1 MLKEWKKY
9 VKVRGGL
16 TKITGQEYITLVDEF
31 KLYWYEKS
39 HKELPDDY
47 YEILEEFR
55 INWKINPNYYE
66 NERVV
71 YVDGNGNYED
81 LPQNR
86 RALTRFDPTDLTN
99 NGLNQDRKL
108 IKLGDQDRKLI
119 KLGEE
124 AHLRNGYFSEVT
136 EIQSPGKKRRGLLNE
151 GHFVDGYISEVKE
164 IQSPGKKRRV
174 LLNERDFVNGNSQ
187 IITTEEIASPGIR
200 GKVLGHK
207 EVTSPYK
214 SRVVYQDEEIVK
226 MVSKG
231 SKQVT
236 YVKQPSVVYVE
247 NDRLDNRHSYVVKT
261 DSAHQH
267 APGKV
272 RRSNKIKY
280 DNVMPR
286 VQTNLIND
294 PNEVIREMQVDH
306 GFKHDAEMVF
316 APGKQVTKTPGV
328 YATSKPL
335 SHGHVGLNKVNPIY
349 EKLRNSEQ
357 TAAQKIQFAWKQR
370 DNRYTGEKDQPQLLV
385 HEEVFSPTKASG
397 RSQERTYTIAD
408 AHYNNYNQP
417 SVVYVDGDRLD
428 NRHSYVVTTDKDQQ
442 FQPGKVIR
450 SNKIKYDNVM
460 PRVQTNLINDPNEVI
475 REMQVDHG
483 YKHDAEMVFS
493 PGKQVVGTSG
503 VYATS
508 KPLSHGHVG
517 LNKVNPIYEKARNS
531 EQIADQKVQF
541 AWKNRNNRFTGE
553 KDQPQLLVHEEVSP
567 TKIPGR
573 SQERT
578 YTIADRF
585 DNINS
590 MAQYI
595 YKTGSPDRFNQP
607 QYHERIPV
615 ETPVEEE
622 SKMTFDEFSKQYNQF
637 ESFKKGL
644 GANITEKSAIKLF
657 QAHLLEGTPKGRKLI
672 NSVARSTI
680 SRNGSKEGSRINLH

>member
-1 MLKEWKKY
+1 MISLLLRKKSLGWRQASQERLYHPVDRKSLNYNSVDNKTRLKSLDGYESYVVTKSGEHVIQVDNAPKNKGLLSRADLLKEWKKY

-136 EIQSPGKKRRGLLNE
+136 EIQSPGKKRR
-151 GHFVDGYISEVKE
+151 
-164 IQSPGKKRRV
+164 V

-272 RRSNKIKY
+272 R
-280 DNVMPR
+280 
-286 VQTNLIND
+286 
-294 PNEVIREMQVDH
+294 
-306 GFKHDAEMVF
+306 
-316 APGKQVTKTPGV
+316 
-328 YATSKPL
+328 
-335 SHGHVGLNKVNPIY
+335 
-349 EKLRNSEQ
+349 
-357 TAAQKIQFAWKQR
+357 
-370 DNRYTGEKDQPQLLV
+370 
-385 HEEVFSPTKASG
+385 
-397 RSQERTYTIAD
+397 
-408 AHYNNYNQP
+408 
-417 SVVYVDGDRLD
+417 
-428 NRHSYVVTTDKDQQ
+428 
-442 FQPGKVIR
+442 R